1 MAAFYA
7 DVLLVP
13 TGSGFASLSA
23 AVPLAQASAL
33 AYP

>member
-1 MAAFYA
+1 MATFGA

-13 TGSGFASLSA
+13 TGSGSTSLST